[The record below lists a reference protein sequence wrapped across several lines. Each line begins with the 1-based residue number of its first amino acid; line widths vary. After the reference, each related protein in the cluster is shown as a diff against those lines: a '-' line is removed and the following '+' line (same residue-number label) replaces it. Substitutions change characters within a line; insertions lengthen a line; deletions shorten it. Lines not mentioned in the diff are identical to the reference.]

1 MNSIH
6 NLGKKYLMKSNL
18 KNLDELGRREFVAK
32 AAKTCFGVGLMPMVG
47 SYIHNSV
54 EALNAGARIATAR
67 HVIYLNMS
75 GAMSHIDTFAP
86 RPDVP
91 EIQGD
96 LKSISTSADGIMLS
110 ANLPKTARVM
120 HNASII
126 KTMSTSQGAHMQA
139 SYLMHT
145 SYLKRGTIVHPTFGS
160 WVSKLSGPINNSIP
174 MNVKIGGGGGGAG
187 FLESKYGALPITNPK
202 NGLANSKVASYVDKQ
217 RFGERISLVE
227 KLNSSF
233 SKSYSH
239 KQVRAYEDLY
249 KDAIKL
255 MDSEDLKAFDISQE
269 PESMNQLYGTTNFG
283 QGCLLARRL
292 IENKV
297 RYVEVSRGGW
307 DTHSNNFERVAENC
321 ADIDHAL
328 SGLLID
334 LEQKGLLN
342 ETLVVLT
349 SEFGRTPNINAGNG
363 RDHWPYCFSA
373 FLAGGG
379 IKGGFSFGEVDNKGR
394 NPVKGKVVK
403 PEDLNAT
410 IAYVL
415 GLSIN
420 DIQYSPSG
428 RPFTVAHKGEPVF
441 DVIA

>member
-1 MNSIH
+1 
-6 NLGKKYLMKSNL
+6 MKSNL
-18 KNLDELGRREFVAK
+18 KNLDELGRREFIAN

-47 SYIHNSV
+47 SYIHNTV
-54 EALNAGARIATAR
+54 EALSPGARIASAR

-91 EIQGD
+91 KIQGD
-96 LKSISTSADGIMLS
+96 LKSISTSADGIILS
-110 ANLPKTARVM
+110 ENLPKTAQVM

-126 KTMSTSQGAHMQA
+126 KTMNTSQGAHMQA
-139 SYLMHT
+139 SYLMQT

-160 WVSKLSGPINNSIP
+160 WVSKLSGSINNTIP
-174 MNVKIGGGGGGAG
+174 MNVKIGGGGGGSG
-187 FLESKYGALPITNPK
+187 FLEAKYGALPISNPK
-202 NGLANSKVASYVDKQ
+202 NGLANSKLASYVDQ
-217 RFGERISLVE
+217 EHFGGRMSLVN
-227 KLNSSF
+227 KLNSNF
-233 SKSYSH
+233 SESYSH
-239 KQVRAYEDLY
+239 KQVRAYGDLY

-255 MDSEDLKAFDISQE
+255 MNSQDLNAFDISQE
-269 PESMNQLYGTTNFG
+269 PESMNELYGLTNFG

-307 DTHSNNFERVAENC
+307 DTHDNNFERVAANC
-321 ADIDHAL
+321 ADIDQAL

-334 LEQKGLLN
+334 LDRRGLLG

-349 SEFGRTPNINAGNG
+349 SEFGRTPNINGRNG

-379 IKGGFSFGEVDNKGR
+379 IKGGFSFGEVDDQGR
-394 NPVKGKVVK
+394 NPVEGKAVK

-415 GLSIN
+415 GLAIN

-441 DVIA
+441 DIIA